1 MGLGRDSCRSA
12 VRIGWFPADPGV
24 GRLPALLQA
33 QDMELDSGRKRQW
46 VDRGLQL
53 RGHHT

>member
-53 RGHHT
+53 